1 MENNIYKEKDKYALY
16 LEIKVSR
23 NSIGNFD
30 KSKIENTFK
39 TIIKDSCNYYIM
51 VNKPNQILKVDQ
63 QSDIVLK
70 NGENL
75 LFHIRKTND
84 GYQLENLFL
93 VFKNMTEDNLNILNY
108 KLWYVIGNGYNANN
122 NYYLCQNDIIRFG
135 NIKLILKEI
144 HINNYNNANSEKMNY
159 NIYEVNKVQS
169 QASYESKIE
178 ECLINNSEDKC
189 NICKSNKADEDN
201 PLLRLCDCNIYKH
214 FNCLKKELENL
225 KKKNK

>member
-1 MENNIYKEKDKYALY
+1 MENNISKEKDKFGLY

-39 TIIKDSCNYYIM
+39 TIVKDSSNYYIM

-93 VFKNMTEDNLNILNY
+93 DFKNMTEDNLNILNY
-108 KLWYVIGNGYNANN
+108 KLWYVIGNGYSANN

-135 NIKLILKEI
+135 KIKLKLKEI
-144 HINNYNNANSEKMNY
+144 YINNYNNTNS
-159 NIYEVNKVQS
+159 
-169 QASYESKIE
+169 
-178 ECLINNSEDKC
+178 
-189 NICKSNKADEDN
+189 
-201 PLLRLCDCNIYKH
+201 
-214 FNCLKKELENL
+214 KKLFQYI
-225 KKKNK
+225 